1 MWTAKL
7 GSVGT
12 SKGATHAIDNNYKRF
27 ADANMDRPHGS
38 GLYPVLASRSDHT
51 GLSYMEWKNDVLY
64 WKIGIL
70 EKR

>member
-12 SKGATHAIDNNYKRF
+12 SKGATHAIDSNDKRF
-27 ADANMDRPHGS
+27 ADANMDRPHRS
-38 GLYPVLASRSDHT
+38 GLYPVLAYRPDYT
-51 GLSYMEWKNDVLY
+51 GLFYRERKNDVLY